1 MIKFNHIALAG
12 LLPALLSASPVGSQG
27 PAAAK
32 RAVAVAT
39 KPNVVLV
46 FMDNFGW
53 GEPGFNGGGII
64 RGTSTPRM
72 DSIAKDGLRLTNF
85 NVEVQCTPS
94 RSSLMTG
101 RYAIRSGNAKVPL
114 GEGIYGIVQWEYTMA
129 EMLSDKGYATA
140 MYGKWHLGR
149 TPGRFPSDQ
158 GFDEWYGPAN
168 STEEAGGS
176 QA

>member
-1 MIKFNHIALAG
+1 
-12 LLPALLSASPVGSQG
+12 
-27 PAAAK
+27 
-32 RAVAVAT
+32 
-39 KPNVVLV
+39 
-46 FMDNFGW
+46 
-53 GEPGFNGGGII
+53 
-64 RGTSTPRM
+64 
-72 DSIAKDGLRLTNF
+72 
-85 NVEVQCTPS
+85 VQCTPS